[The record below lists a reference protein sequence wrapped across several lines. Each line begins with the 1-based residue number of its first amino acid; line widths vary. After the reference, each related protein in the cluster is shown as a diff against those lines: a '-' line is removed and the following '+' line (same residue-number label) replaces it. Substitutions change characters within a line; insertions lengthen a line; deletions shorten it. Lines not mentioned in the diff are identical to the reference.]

1 MCSKALQIQSTAAPY
16 VYKLCKSD
24 VLCTLL
30 FTVVNCMYSL
40 YSCWISAIHVC
51 PVTVSTPCYMRGK
64 VVLLYPRNLVR
75 GFWKLLTDIQNK
87 HIVAPFPKEPR
98 AFQNSSRTK
107 VKSICSR
114 AACAVR

>member
-51 PVTVSTPCYMRGK
+51 PVTV
-64 VVLLYPRNLVR
+64 
-75 GFWKLLTDIQNK
+75 
-87 HIVAPFPKEPR
+87 
-98 AFQNSSRTK
+98 
-107 VKSICSR
+107 
-114 AACAVR
+114 

>member
-51 PVTVSTPCYMRGK
+51 PVTVQGSRI
-64 VVLLYPRNLVR
+64 RLVR
-75 GFWKLLTDIQNK
+75 GL
-87 HIVAPFPKEPR
+87 
-98 AFQNSSRTK
+98 
-107 VKSICSR
+107 VKFVP
-114 AACAVR
+114 AH

>member
-51 PVTVSTPCYMRGK
+51 PVSTPCYMRGK